1 MTKAFVLGNGR
12 SRSSIDVNQLKKHGK
27 VYGCN
32 AIYRETPVDF
42 LIAVDVKM
50 INEIVDT
57 NYHNLHEVWTNPNKA
72 TQNISGI
79 NRFNTSLGWSSGPT
93 ALHLASSHKH
103 EEVFILGFDYIGTG
117 PNNDYVNNV
126 YAGTKNYKNINDRA
140 TYYGN
145 WLKQT
150 ATCIKQNPNTKYF
163 RIVEEGSLIPK
174 ELTELQNL
182 FHLDKE
188 KFAKLY

>member
-1 MTKAFVLGNGR
+1 MLGNGR
-12 SRSSIDVNQLKKHGK
+12 SRSFINVEQLKKHGT

-32 AIYRETPVDF
+32 AIYREASVDY

-50 INEIVDT
+50 ITEIT
-57 NYHNLHEVWTNPNKA
+57 EAQYHNTHEVWTNPNKI

-79 NRFNTSLGWSSGPT
+79 NLFNPGLGWSSGPT

-103 EEVFILGFDYIGTG
+103 DEIYILGFDYVGTG
-117 PNNDYVNNV
+117 PNQDYVNNV
-126 YAGTKNYKNINDRA
+126 YAGTKNYKNVNDRA

-150 ATCIKQNPNTKYF
+150 ATCIKQNKNTKYF
-163 RIVEEGSLIPK
+163 RIVEEGSFIPK

-182 FHLDKE
+182 FHMERE
-188 KFAKLY
+188 KFLKLH